1 MTAFFA
7 SLAATLTPIGWGAV
21 GLVFALWLAIAF
33 AAPGKTRELLESV
46 AATGLFVAL
55 FALFSNLVDDAL
67 RDRSWIR
74 IIPFCALWAVFTCS
88 TLLSL
93 VLTVQQVRGAESR
106 QASATN

>member
-33 AAPGKTRELLESV
+33 AAPGKTRELMESV
-46 AATGLFVAL
+46 AATALFVAL
-55 FALFSNLVDDAL
+55 LALFSNLVHDAL
-67 RDRSWIR
+67 RDERRIR
-74 IIPFCALWAVFTCS
+74 MIAFGALWSVFTCS

-93 VLTVQQVRGAESR
+93 VLTVQQARGAESR